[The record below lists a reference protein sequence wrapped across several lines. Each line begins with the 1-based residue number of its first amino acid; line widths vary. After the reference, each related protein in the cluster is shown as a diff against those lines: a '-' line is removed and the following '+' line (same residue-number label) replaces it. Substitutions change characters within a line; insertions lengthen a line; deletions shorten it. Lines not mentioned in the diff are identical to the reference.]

1 MTEFKYRKKG
11 WETEPYAIH
20 RPLYYISTGRLTRM
34 FTLWKAQWGR
44 DLFITN
50 LCTDSQEAVQKA
62 KDIISEQREDWCDKK
77 IAEELDAGMTEYT
90 LDEIIYRNE
99 EQMIADAEA
108 KKQANIEKWIQRS
121 LIMIKEGI
129 YNPFGK
135 YTDKFGIRQHYKLEE
150 LNQGDINYWCNL
162 KEFKSPVHEAM
173 SEYCKKL
180 GYVEIIKNANKH
192 FGNEGD
198 KKVRVKVQFVSM
210 SSSMSP
216 FGYKV
221 MQDKF
226 KFHTEDGARIVWT
239 TTSLEACASV
249 RNVYDEND
257 KFVRPVKEGEWITI
271 EGTVKKHVNFQP
283 TEYLDLDNGKTIE
296 KKSDKI
302 YKSTVMIRVKKVS
315 DES

>member
-1 MTEFKYRKKG
+1 MTEFKYREKG
-11 WETEPYAIH
+11 WEKEKYANY
-20 RPLYYISTGRLTRM
+20 RPAYLISTGQKSRM
-34 FTLWKAQWGR
+34 FTLWATNFFR
-44 DLFITN
+44 DRFITN
-50 LCTDSQEAVQKA
+50 LSTNPQEAVQKA
-62 KDIISEQREDWCDKK
+62 KDIIKEETHWCDKK
-77 IAEELDAGMTEYT
+77 ISEELDSGMTEYT

-99 EQMIADAEA
+99 KQMIADAEA
-108 KKQANIEKWIQRS
+108 KKQANIQKWIDRS
-121 LIMIKEGI
+121 LLMLKEGI

-135 YTDKFGIRQHYKLEE
+135 YTDEFGNKQYDKLEE

-192 FGNEGD
+192 FGNVGD

-210 SSSMSP
+210 HTSESP
-216 FGYKV
+216 FGFNQ

-226 KFHTEDGARIVWT
+226 KFHTEDGARINWS
-239 TTSLEACASV
+239 TTSWTASSNV
-249 RNVYDEND
+249 LSVYDENNQY
-257 KFVRPVKEGEWITI
+257 VRELTEGDWITI
-271 EGTVKKHVNFQP
+271 EGAVKKHINFQP

-302 YKSTVMIRVKKVS
+302 YKSTVMIRVKKIS
-315 DES
+315 D

>member
-1 MTEFKYRKKG
+1 MTN
-11 WETEPYAIH
+11 H
-20 RPLYYISTGRLTRM
+20 RPNYYISTGALNRM
-34 FTLWKAQWGR
+34 YTLWFKGIER
-44 DLFITN
+44 DGFITN
-50 LCTDSQEAVQKA
+50 LSTDPKEAVQKA
-62 KDIISEQREDWCDKK
+62 KDIISQEHPDWCAKT
-77 IAEELDAGMTEYT
+77 ISEELDAGITEYT

-99 EQMIADAEA
+99 EMMIADAEA

-121 LIMIKEGI
+121 LIMLKEGI

-135 YTDKFGIRQHYKLEE
+135 YTDKFGIRHYYKLEE

-162 KEFKSPVHEAM
+162 KEFKSPVHKAM

-210 SSSMSP
+210 SRSMSP

-239 TTSLEACASV
+239 TTSFEASLLV

-257 KFVRPVKEGEWITI
+257 KYVRPVKEGEWITI
-271 EGTVKKHVNFQP
+271 EGTVKKHINFQP

>member
-1 MTEFKYRKKG
+1 MVQFKYREQGLEKRKS
-11 WETEPYAIH
+11 ANH
-20 RPLYYISTGRLTRM
+20 RPNYYISTGRLSRM
-34 FTLWKAQWGR
+34 YTLWSANIYR
-44 DLFITN
+44 DCFITN
-50 LCTDSQEAVQKA
+50 LSTDPQEAVQKA
-62 KDIISEQREDWCDKK
+62 KDIIKERTDWCAEK

-90 LDEIIYRNE
+90 LDEIIHRNE

-108 KKQANIEKWIQRS
+108 KKQANIENWIQRS
-121 LIMIKEGI
+121 LIMLEGGI

-135 YTDKFGIRQHYKLEE
+135 YTDKRGLPQYTKLKD
-150 LNQGDINYWCNL
+150 LTQSDINYWCNL
-162 KEFKSPVHEAM
+162 QEFKSPVHEAM

-198 KKVRVKVQFVSM
+198 KKVKVKVQFISM
-210 SSSMSP
+210 NTSMSP

-239 TTSLEACASV
+239 TTSPDASSFV
-249 RNVYDEND
+249 EYVYDENNE
-257 KFVRPVKEGEWITI
+257 FVRKVKEGEWITI
-271 EGTVKKHVNFQP
+271 EGTVKKHINFQP
-283 TEYLDLDNGKTIE
+283 TEYLHLDNGKTIE

-315 DES
+315 D

>member
-1 MTEFKYRKKG
+1 MVQFKYREQGLEKRKS
-11 WETEPYAIH
+11 ANH
-20 RPLYYISTGRLTRM
+20 RPNYYISTGRLSRM
-34 FTLWKAQWGR
+34 YTLWSANIFR
-44 DLFITN
+44 DCFITN
-50 LCTDSQEAVQKA
+50 LCTDSEEAVQKA
-62 KDIISEQREDWCDKK
+62 KDIIKERTDWSAEK
-77 IAEELDAGMTEYT
+77 IAEELDVGITEYT

-99 EQMIADAEA
+99 EQIIADAEA
-108 KKQANIEKWIQRS
+108 KKQANIENWIQRS
-121 LIMIKEGI
+121 LIMLEGGI

-135 YTDKFGIRQHYKLEE
+135 YTDKRGLPQYTE
-150 LNQGDINYWCNL
+150 LKDLTQSDINYWCNL
-162 KEFKSPVHEAM
+162 QEFKSPVHEAM

-198 KKVRVKVQFVSM
+198 KKVKVKVQFISM
-210 SSSMSP
+210 NTSMSP

-239 TTSLEACASV
+239 TTSPDASSSV
-249 RNVYDEND
+249 EYVCDENNE
-257 KFVRPVKEGEWITI
+257 FVRKVKEGEWITI
-271 EGTVKKHVNFQP
+271 EGTVKKHINFQP
-283 TEYLDLDNGKTIE
+283 TEYLHLDNGKTIE

-315 DES
+315 D

>member
-1 MTEFKYRKKG
+1 MVEFKYREQG
-11 WETEPYAIH
+11 WEQRKFANH
-20 RPLYYISTGRLTRM
+20 RPKYLISIGRKNRM
-34 FTLWKAQWGR
+34 FTLWSTTVFKEC
-44 DLFITN
+44 FITN
-50 LCTDSQEAVQKA
+50 LSTDPQEAVQKA
-62 KDIISEQREDWCDKK
+62 KDIIKEQTDWCAEK

-108 KKQANIEKWIQRS
+108 KKQANIENWMQRS
-121 LIMIKEGI
+121 LLMLEGGI
-129 YNPFGK
+129 ENPFGK
-135 YTDKFGIRQHYKLEE
+135 YIDKRGLPQYTKLKD
-150 LNQGDINYWCNL
+150 LTQSDINYWCNL
-162 KEFKSPVHEAM
+162 QEFKSPVHEAM

-198 KKVRVKVQFVSM
+198 KKVKVKVQFISM
-210 SSSMSP
+210 NTSMSP

-239 TTSLEACASV
+239 TTSPYASSSLEY
-249 RNVYDEND
+249 VYDKNNE
-257 KFVRPVKEGEWITI
+257 FVRKVKEGEWITI
-271 EGTVKKHVNFQP
+271 EGTVKKHINFQP
-283 TEYLDLDNGKTIE
+283 TEYLNLDNGKTIE

-302 YKSTVMIRVKKVS
+302 YKSTVMIRVKKVL
-315 DES
+315 D